1 MIIVC
6 KHMMNLLGNIEIRT
20 SAHWMLQE
28 CHSILMSF
36 YLRISET
43 QSFLNVKLTIS
54 GCSELPII
62 ENI

>member
-1 MIIVC
+1 MIIVL
-6 KHMMNLLGNIEIRT
+6 KHKMNPSGNIEIRLL
-20 SAHWMLQE
+20 HFG
-28 CHSILMSF
+28 CYRRLMSF

-54 GCSELPII
+54 GSSELPII